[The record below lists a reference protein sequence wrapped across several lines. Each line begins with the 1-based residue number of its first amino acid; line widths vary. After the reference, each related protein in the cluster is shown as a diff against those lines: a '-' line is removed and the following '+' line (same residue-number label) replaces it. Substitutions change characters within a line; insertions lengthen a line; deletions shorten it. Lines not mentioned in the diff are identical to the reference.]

1 MVRRVR
7 TAAMTPQFHPL
18 RVAQVRAETADTVS
32 IAFEVPAEL
41 RDAYRFTQGQ
51 FLTLRANVDGKEVR
65 RSYSIC
71 CAVQDYEQKGELR
84 VAVKRVDDG
93 LFSNYLHDG
102 LAPGATL
109 DVMTPD
115 GRFHVPLDPEAARHY
130 VAFAAGSGIT
140 PVMSLICT
148 TLAVE
153 PRSRFTLVY
162 GNRNVD
168 SIIFGEALED
178 LKNRYMSRLTLYHVL
193 SRQPQEIDL
202 LHGRLDRARV
212 GAFLQTLIPVDDIDA
227 AFVCGPASMIDDVEA
242 ALLDAGLDPHRIH
255 TERFGVPLA
264 APRPRAV
271 VPEGEQADTAELV
284 VVLDG
289 KQHAM
294 RIPLVD
300 ANVLDTALSA
310 GLDLPY
316 ACKGGVCCTCR
327 AKVLEGKVEM
337 EKNYTLE
344 PWEMD
349 KGFVLTCQA
358 RPLTERVVVS
368 YDER

>member
-1 MVRRVR
+1 
-7 TAAMTPQFHPL
+7 MTPQFHPL
-18 RVAQVRAETADTVS
+18 RVAQVRPETADTIS
-32 IAFEVPAEL
+32 IAFEVPDAL

-51 FLTLRANVDGKEVR
+51 FLTLKAPVDGKDLR

-71 CAVQDYEQKGELR
+71 SAVQDYDAHGELR
-84 VAVKRVDDG
+84 VAVKLVEDG
-93 LFSNYLHDG
+93 LFSSHLHDSI
-102 LAPGATL
+102 APGQVI

-115 GRFHVPLDPEAARHY
+115 GRFHVPLDAGAARHY

-140 PVMSLICT
+140 PVLSLVRT
-148 TLAVE
+148 TLQAE
-153 PRSRFTLVY
+153 PHSRFTLVY

-168 SIIFGEALED
+168 SIIFSEALED
-178 LKNRYMSRLTLYHVL
+178 LKNQYLARFTLYHVL
-193 SRQPQEIDL
+193 SRQPQEVDL
-202 LHGRLDRARV
+202 LHGRLDHARV
-212 GAFLQTLIPVDDIDA
+212 TAFLQTLIPVDDIDA
-227 AFVCGPASMIDDVEA
+227 AFVCGPASMIDEVEA
-242 ALLDAGLDPHRIH
+242 ALRDAGLDPHRIH
-255 TERFGVPLA
+255 AERFGVPLA
-264 APRPRAV
+264 PTRRKPAAAHPDH
-271 VPEGEQADTAELV
+271 ADHAGTAELV

-289 KQHAM
+289 KQHRM
-294 RIPLVD
+294 RLPLED
-300 ANVLDTALSA
+300 ANVLDTALAA

-358 RPLTERVVVS
+358 RALTPRVVVS

>member
-1 MVRRVR
+1 
-7 TAAMTPQFHPL
+7 MTPQFHPL
-18 RVAQVRAETADTVS
+18 RVAQVRPETSDTVS
-32 IAFEVPAEL
+32 IAFEVPEPL

-51 FLTLRANVDGKEVR
+51 FLTLKAAVDGKDVR

-71 CAVQDYEQKGELR
+71 CGVQDYDERGELR
-84 VAVKRVDDG
+84 VAVKLVDDG
-93 LFSNYLHDG
+93 VFSTWLHDTV
-102 LAPGATL
+102 APGQVFE
-109 DVMTPD
+109 VMTPD
-115 GRFHVPLDPEAARHY
+115 GRFHVPLDTAAARHY

-140 PVMSLICT
+140 PVLSLIRT
-148 TLAVE
+148 TLARE

-162 GNRNVD
+162 GNRSVD
-168 SIIFGEALED
+168 SIIFSEALED
-178 LKNRYMSRLTLYHVL
+178 LKNQYLSRFTLYHVL
-193 SRQPQEIDL
+193 SRQPQEVDL

-212 GAFLQTLIPVDDIDA
+212 AAFLETLIPVDDIDA

-242 ALLDAGLDPHRIH
+242 ALKAAGLDPHQIH
-255 TERFGVPLA
+255 AERFGVPLA
-264 APRPRAV
+264 AAPRKTSTEHHASHA
-271 VPEGEQADTAELV
+271 GTAELV

-289 KQHAM
+289 KQHKM
-294 RIPLVD
+294 RLPLED
-300 ANVLDTALSA
+300 ANVLDTALAA

-327 AKVLEGKVEM
+327 AKVLEGEVEM

-344 PWEMD
+344 PWEME

-358 RPLTERVVVS
+358 RALTPRVVVS

>member
-1 MVRRVR
+1 
-7 TAAMTPQFHPL
+7 MTPQFHPL
-18 RVAQVRAETADTVS
+18 RVAQLRPETADTIS
-32 IAFEVPAEL
+32 IAFEVPEAL

-51 FLTLRANVDGKEVR
+51 FLTLKAPVDGQDLR

-71 CAVQDYEQKGELR
+71 CGVQDYAERGELR
-84 VAVKRVDDG
+84 VAVKLVEDG
-93 LFSNYLHDG
+93 VFSSHLHDS
-102 LAPGATL
+102 LAPGQL
-109 DVMTPD
+109 VDVMTPD
-115 GRFHVPLDPEAARHY
+115 GRFYVPLDAGAARHY

-140 PVMSLICT
+140 PVLSLIRT
-148 TLAVE
+148 TLAAE

-168 SIIFGEALED
+168 SIIFSEALED
-178 LKNRYMSRLTLYHVL
+178 LKNQYLARFTLYHVL
-193 SRQPQEIDL
+193 SRQPQEVDL
-202 LHGRLDRARV
+202 LHGRLDHARV
-212 GAFLQTLIPVDDIDA
+212 SAFLRTLIPVEDIDA
-227 AFVCGPASMIDDVEA
+227 AFVCGPASMIDEAEA
-242 ALLDAGLDPHRIH
+242 ALRDAGLDPHRIH
-255 TERFGVPLA
+255 AERFGVPVDRQKR
-264 APRPRAV
+264 APAHDH
-271 VPEGEQADTAELV
+271 ADHAGTAELV

-289 KQHAM
+289 KQHTM
-294 RIPLVD
+294 RLPMED
-300 ANVLDTALSA
+300 GKVLDTALEA

-344 PWEMD
+344 PWEME

-358 RPLTERVVVS
+358 RALTPRVVVS

>member
-1 MVRRVR
+1 
-7 TAAMTPQFHPL
+7 MTPQFHPL
-18 RVAQVRAETADTVS
+18 RVAQVRPETADTVS
-32 IAFEVPAEL
+32 VAFEVPPEL
-41 RDAYRFTQGQ
+41 RDAYRFKQGQ
-51 FLTLRANVDGKEVR
+51 FLTLRTSIDGEQVR

-71 CAVQDYEQKGELR
+71 CGVQDYDERGELR

-93 LFSNYLHDG
+93 LFSNFLHD
-102 LAPGATL
+102 AVVPGHTI

-115 GRFHVPLDPEAARHY
+115 GRFHVPLDPETARHY

-140 PVMSLICT
+140 PVMSLIRT

-153 PRSRFTLVY
+153 PNSRFTLVY

-168 SIIFGEALED
+168 SIIFAEALDD
-178 LKNRYMSRLTLYHVL
+178 LKNQYLSRLTLYHVL
-193 SRQPQEIDL
+193 SRQPQEVDL

-212 GAFLQTLIPVDDIDA
+212 QAFLETLIPVDDIDA

-242 ALLDAGLDPHRIH
+242 ALKDAGLDPHKIH
-255 TERFGVPLA
+255 AERFGVPLA
-264 APRPRAV
+264 QPRRHPVKATTD
-271 VPEGEQADTAELV
+271 EAGTAQLV

-294 RIPLVD
+294 RIPLQD
-300 ANVLDTALSA
+300 ANVLDTALAA

-327 AKVLEGKVEM
+327 AKVLEGEVEM

>member
-1 MVRRVR
+1 
-7 TAAMTPQFHPL
+7 MTPQFHPL
-18 RVAQVRAETADTVS
+18 RVAQVRPETADTIS
-32 IAFEVPAEL
+32 IAFEVPETL

-51 FLTLRANVDGKEVR
+51 FLTLKAPVDGKDLR

-71 CAVQDYEQKGELR
+71 SAVQDYDAQGELR
-84 VAVKRVDDG
+84 VAVKLVEDG
-93 LFSNYLHDG
+93 LFSSHLHDTI
-102 LAPGATL
+102 APGQVI

-115 GRFHVPLDPEAARHY
+115 GRFNVPLDPAAARHY

-140 PVMSLICT
+140 PVLSLIRT
-148 TLAVE
+148 TLQAE

-168 SIIFGEALED
+168 SIIFSEALED
-178 LKNRYMSRLTLYHVL
+178 LKNQYLSRFTLYHVL
-193 SRQPQEIDL
+193 SRQPQEVDL
-202 LHGRLDRARV
+202 LHGRVDHDRV
-212 GAFLQTLIPVDDIDA
+212 TAFLRTLIPVDDIDA
-227 AFVCGPASMIDDVEA
+227 AFICGPASMIDEAEA
-242 ALLDAGLDPHRIH
+242 ALRDAGVDPHRIH
-255 TERFGVPLA
+255 AERFGVPLA
-264 APRPRAV
+264 QARPKPSHAH
-271 VPEGEQADTAELV
+271 ADHAGTAELV

-289 KQHAM
+289 KQHSM
-294 RIPLVD
+294 RLPMED
-300 ANVLDTALSA
+300 ANVLDTALAA

-327 AKVLEGKVEM
+327 AKVLEGQVEM

-344 PWEMD
+344 PWEME

-358 RPLTERVVVS
+358 RALTPRVVVS

>member
-1 MVRRVR
+1 M
-7 TAAMTPQFHPL
+7 TTPQFHPL
-18 RVAQVRAETADTVS
+18 RVAEVRPETADTISV
-32 IAFEVPAEL
+32 AFEVPADL
-41 RDAYRFTQGQ
+41 HDAYRFTQGQ
-51 FLTLRANVDGKEVR
+51 FLTLKAPIDGKDIR

-71 CAVQDYEQKGELR
+71 CGVQDYAERGELR
-84 VAVKRVDDG
+84 VAVKLVDDG
-93 LFSNYLHDG
+93 VFSGYLHDT
-102 LAPGATL
+102 LAPGETL

-115 GRFHVPLDPEAARHY
+115 GRFHVPLDAGCARHY

-140 PVMSLICT
+140 PVLSLIRT
-148 TLAVE
+148 TLASE
-153 PRSRFTLVY
+153 PASRFTLVY
-162 GNRNVD
+162 GNRTVD
-168 SIIFGEALED
+168 SIIFSEALED
-178 LKNRYMSRLTLYHVL
+178 LKNQYLARFTLYHVL
-193 SRQPQEIDL
+193 SRQPQEAEL

-212 GAFLQTLIPVDDIDA
+212 AAFLHMLIPADDIDA
-227 AFVCGPASMIDDVEA
+227 AFVCGPASMIDEVET
-242 ALLDAGLDPHRIH
+242 ALRDAGVDPHRIH
-255 TERFGVPLA
+255 AERFGVPLA
-264 APRPRAV
+264 APVRKTPA
-271 VPEGEQADTAELV
+271 PNAQSHAGTAELV

-294 RIPLVD
+294 RLPMED
-300 ANVLDTALSA
+300 ANVLDTALAA

-344 PWEMD
+344 PWEME

-358 RPLTERVVVS
+358 RALTERVVVS

>member
-1 MVRRVR
+1 
-7 TAAMTPQFHPL
+7 MTPQFHPL
-18 RVAQVRAETADTVS
+18 RVAQVRPETSDTVS
-32 IAFEVPAEL
+32 IAFDVPPEL

-51 FLTLRANVDGKEVR
+51 FLTLKAPVDGKDVR

-71 CAVQDYEQKGELR
+71 CGVQDYDERGELR
-84 VAVKRVDDG
+84 VAVKLVDDG
-93 LFSNYLHDG
+93 VFSTWVHDNVAAG
-102 LAPGATL
+102 QVL

-115 GRFHVPLDPEAARHY
+115 GRFHVPLDTGTARHY

-140 PVMSLICT
+140 PVLSLIRT

-162 GNRNVD
+162 GNRSVD
-168 SIIFGEALED
+168 TIIFSEALED
-178 LKNRYMSRLTLYHVL
+178 LKNQYLSRFTLYHVL
-193 SRQPQEIDL
+193 SRQPQEVDL
-202 LHGRLDRARV
+202 LHGRLDRERV
-212 GAFLQTLIPVDDIDA
+212 SAFLATLLPADDIDA
-227 AFVCGPASMIDDVEA
+227 AFVCGPASMIDEVEDALKA
-242 ALLDAGLDPHRIH
+242 AGIDPHRIH
-255 TERFGVPLA
+255 AERFGVPLA
-264 APRPRAV
+264 QPGQPRRTQPAATDHA
-271 VPEGEQADTAELV
+271 GTAELV

-289 KQHAM
+289 KQHKM
-294 RIPLVD
+294 RLPLAD
-300 ANVLDTALSA
+300 ANVLDTALAA

-327 AKVLEGKVEM
+327 AKVLEGEVEM

-344 PWEMD
+344 PWEME

-358 RPLTERVVVS
+358 RALTPRVVVS

>member
-1 MVRRVR
+1 
-7 TAAMTPQFHPL
+7 MTPQFHPL
-18 RVAQVRAETADTVS
+18 RVAQVRPETADTIS
-32 IAFEVPAEL
+32 IAFEVPETL

-51 FLTLRANVDGKEVR
+51 FLTLKAPVDGQDLR

-71 CAVQDYEQKGELR
+71 CGVQDYAERGELR
-84 VAVKRVDDG
+84 VAVKLVEDG
-93 LFSNYLHDG
+93 VFSSHLHDT
-102 LAPGATL
+102 LAPGQL
-109 DVMTPD
+109 IDVMTPD
-115 GRFHVPLDPEAARHY
+115 GRFHVPLDAGAARHY

-140 PVMSLICT
+140 PVLSLIRT

-168 SIIFGEALED
+168 SIIFSEALED
-178 LKNRYMSRLTLYHVL
+178 LKNQYLSRFTLYHVL
-193 SRQPQEIDL
+193 SRQPQEVDL
-202 LHGRLDRARV
+202 LHGRLDHARV
-212 GAFLQTLIPVDDIDA
+212 TAFLQTLIPVDGVDA
-227 AFVCGPASMIDDVEA
+227 AFVCGPASMIDEVET
-242 ALLDAGLDPHRIH
+242 ALRDAGLDPHRIH
-255 TERFGVPLA
+255 AERFGVPVDRQKR
-264 APRPRAV
+264 APPHAH
-271 VPEGEQADTAELV
+271 ADDAGTAELV

-289 KQHAM
+289 KQHTM
-294 RIPLVD
+294 RLPMED
-300 ANVLDTALSA
+300 GKVLDTALAA

-327 AKVLEGKVEM
+327 AKVLEGQVEM

-344 PWEMD
+344 PWEME

-358 RPLTERVVVS
+358 RALTPRVVVS

>member
-1 MVRRVR
+1 
-7 TAAMTPQFHPL
+7 MTPHFHPL
-18 RVAQVRAETADTVS
+18 RVAQVRPETSDTVS
-32 IAFEVPAEL
+32 IAFAVPTEL

-51 FLTLRANVDGKEVR
+51 FLTLKAQVEGKDVR

-71 CAVQDYEQKGELR
+71 SGVQDYDSHGELR
-84 VAVKRVDDG
+84 VAVKLVDDG
-93 LFSNYLHDG
+93 VFSTWLHDTA
-102 LAPGATL
+102 APGQTL

-115 GRFHVPLDPEAARHY
+115 GRFYVPLDATIARHY

-140 PVMSLICT
+140 PVLSLIRT
-148 TLAVE
+148 TLATE
-153 PRSRFTLVY
+153 PGSRFTLIY

-168 SIIFGEALED
+168 SIIFSEALED
-178 LKNRYMSRLTLYHVL
+178 LKNQYLSRFTLYHVL
-193 SRQPQEIDL
+193 SRQPQEVDL
-202 LHGRLDRARV
+202 LHGRLDGQRV
-212 GAFLQTLIPVDDIDA
+212 TAFLQTLLPVDDIDA
-227 AFVCGPASMIDDVEA
+227 AFVCGPASMIDEVED
-242 ALLDAGLDPHRIH
+242 ALKTAGLDPHKIH
-255 TERFGVPLA
+255 AERFGVPLA
-264 APRPRAV
+264 QPRRAV
-271 VPEGEQADTAELV
+271 AAQHDATGDAGTAELV
-284 VVLDG
+284 IVLDG
-289 KQHAM
+289 KQHKM
-294 RIPLVD
+294 RLPMAD

-344 PWEMD
+344 PWEME

-358 RPLTERVVVS
+358 RALTPRVVVS

>member
-1 MVRRVR
+1 
-7 TAAMTPQFHPL
+7 MTPQFHPL
-18 RVAQVRAETADTVS
+18 RVAQVRPETADTIS
-32 IAFEVPAEL
+32 IAFAVPETL

-51 FLTLRANVDGKEVR
+51 FLTLRAPVDGQDLR

-71 CAVQDYEQKGELR
+71 CGVQDYAERGELR
-84 VAVKRVDDG
+84 VAVKLVEDG
-93 LFSNYLHDG
+93 VFSTHLHDT
-102 LAPGATL
+102 LAPGQVV

-115 GRFHVPLDPEAARHY
+115 GRFYVPLDADAARHY

-140 PVMSLICT
+140 PVLSLIRT
-148 TLAVE
+148 TLAAE
-153 PRSRFTLVY
+153 PHSRFTLVY

-168 SIIFGEALED
+168 SIIFSEALED
-178 LKNRYMSRLTLYHVL
+178 LKNQYLARFTLYHVL
-193 SRQPQEIDL
+193 SRQPQEVDL
-202 LHGRLDRARV
+202 LHGRLDHARV
-212 GAFLQTLIPVDDIDA
+212 TAFLQALIPVDSIDA
-227 AFVCGPASMIDDVEA
+227 AFVCGPASMIDEAEA
-242 ALLDAGLDPHRIH
+242 ALRDAGLDPHRIH
-255 TERFGVPLA
+255 AERFGVPVDRQKR
-264 APRPRAV
+264 APAHAPGDHA
-271 VPEGEQADTAELV
+271 GTAELV

-289 KQHAM
+289 KQHTM
-294 RIPLVD
+294 RLPLED
-300 ANVLDTALSA
+300 GKVLDTALAA

-344 PWEMD
+344 PWEME

-358 RPLTERVVVS
+358 RALTPRVVVS

>member
-1 MVRRVR
+1 
-7 TAAMTPQFHPL
+7 MTPQFHPL
-18 RVAQVRAETADTVS
+18 RIAEVRRETADTVS
-32 IAFEVPAEL
+32 LAFDVPPGL
-41 RDAYRFTQGQ
+41 RDAYRFTAGQ
-51 FLTLRANVDGKEVR
+51 FLTLRAKVDGQELR

-71 CAVQDYEQKGELR
+71 CAAQDYAERGELR
-84 VAVKRVDDG
+84 VAVKLVDQG
-93 LFSNYLHDG
+93 LFSTYLHAAAAAG
-102 LAPGATL
+102 QEI

-115 GRFHVPLDPEAARHY
+115 GRFHVPLDPASARHY

-140 PVMSLICT
+140 PVMSLIRT
-148 TLAVE
+148 TLATE

-168 SIIFGEALED
+168 SIIFSEALED
-178 LKNRYMSRLTLYHVL
+178 LKNQYLARFTLYHVL
-193 SRQPQEIDL
+193 SRQPQEVEL
-202 LHGRLDRARV
+202 LHGRLDRERV
-212 GAFLQTLIPVDDIDA
+212 TAFLEALIPPDDIDA
-227 AFVCGPASMIDDVEA
+227 AFVCGPATMIDEVEA
-242 ALLDAGLDPHRIH
+242 ALQAAGVDPHRIH
-255 TERFGVPLA
+255 AERFGVPA
-264 APRPRAV
+264 AQERPAPV
-271 VPEGEQADTAELV
+271 HAHADHAGTTELV

-294 RIPLVD
+294 RLPD
-300 ANVLDTALSA
+300 SARVLDTALAA

-344 PWEMD
+344 PWEME

-358 RPLTERVVVS
+358 RALTPRVVVS

>member
-1 MVRRVR
+1 
-7 TAAMTPQFHPL
+7 MTPQFHPL
-18 RVAQVRAETADTVS
+18 RVAQVRPETADTIS
-32 IAFEVPAEL
+32 IAFEVPETL
-41 RDAYRFTQGQ
+41 RAAYRFTQGQ
-51 FLTLRANVDGKEVR
+51 FLTLKAPVDGKDLR

-71 CAVQDYEQKGELR
+71 SAVQDYDAQGELR
-84 VAVKRVDDG
+84 VAVKLVEDG
-93 LFSNYLHDG
+93 LFSSHLHDSI
-102 LAPGATL
+102 APGQVI

-115 GRFHVPLDPEAARHY
+115 GRFHVPLDPATARHY

-140 PVMSLICT
+140 PVLSLIRT
-148 TLAVE
+148 TLQAE

-168 SIIFGEALED
+168 SIIFSEALED
-178 LKNRYMSRLTLYHVL
+178 LKNQYLSRFTLYHVL
-193 SRQPQEIDL
+193 SRQPQEVDL
-202 LHGRLDRARV
+202 LHGRLDHDRV
-212 GAFLQTLIPVDDIDA
+212 TAFLQTLIPVDDIDA
-227 AFVCGPASMIDDVEA
+227 AFVCGPASMIDEAEA
-242 ALLDAGLDPHRIH
+242 ALRDAGVDPHRIH
-255 TERFGVPLA
+255 AERFGVPLA
-264 APRPRAV
+264 
-271 VPEGEQADTAELV
+271 QAKPKPSHTHADHAGTAELV

-289 KQHAM
+289 KQHSM
-294 RIPLVD
+294 RLPLED
-300 ANVLDTALSA
+300 ANVLDTALAA

-344 PWEMD
+344 PWEME

-358 RPLTERVVVS
+358 RALTPRVVVS

>member
-1 MVRRVR
+1 
-7 TAAMTPQFHPL
+7 MTPQFHPL
-18 RVAQVRAETADTVS
+18 RVAQVRPETADTIS
-32 IAFEVPAEL
+32 IAFEVPETL

-51 FLTLRANVDGKEVR
+51 FLTLKAPVDGKDLR

-71 CAVQDYEQKGELR
+71 SAVQDYDAQGELR
-84 VAVKRVDDG
+84 VAVKLVEDG
-93 LFSNYLHDG
+93 LFSSHLHDTI
-102 LAPGATL
+102 APGQVI

-115 GRFHVPLDPEAARHY
+115 GRFNVPLDPEAARHY

-140 PVMSLICT
+140 PVLSLIRT
-148 TLAVE
+148 TLQAE

-168 SIIFGEALED
+168 SIIFSETLED
-178 LKNRYMSRLTLYHVL
+178 LKNQYLSRFTLYHVL
-193 SRQPQEIDL
+193 SRQPQEVDL
-202 LHGRLDRARV
+202 LHGRLDHDRV
-212 GAFLQTLIPVDDIDA
+212 AAFLQTLIPVDDIDA
-227 AFVCGPASMIDDVEA
+227 AFVCGPASMIDEVEA
-242 ALLDAGLDPHRIH
+242 ALRDAGVDPHRIH
-255 TERFGVPLA
+255 AERFGVPFA
-264 APRPRAV
+264 
-271 VPEGEQADTAELV
+271 QAKPKPSHTHVDHAGTAELV

-289 KQHAM
+289 KQHSM
-294 RIPLVD
+294 RLPLED
-300 ANVLDTALSA
+300 ANVLDTALAA

-327 AKVLEGKVEM
+327 AKVLEGQVEM

-344 PWEMD
+344 PWEME

-358 RPLTERVVVS
+358 RALTPRVVVS